1 MHSRPTQVG
10 VNGEVADVPVLVVMF
25 EGINNEQEP
34 NNLLPSCCTSEVYQF
49 VLVALQM
56 AVALEALADG
66 GVLVGIPR
74 PMAQRIAAYT
84 MMVQYISVTVWNFS
98 VNVITCL
105 VFILRSIFSTVL
117 CCISTENKIRTRK
130 QSPVT
135 YWKLT
140 YKQTHHSPQ
149 NVFERKLLEE
159 AFQFV
164 ANCATNACSKE

>member
-84 MMVQYISVTVWNFS
+84 MMVQCISVTV
-98 VNVITCL
+98 
-105 VFILRSIFSTVL
+105 
-117 CCISTENKIRTRK
+117 
-130 QSPVT
+130 
-135 YWKLT
+135 
-140 YKQTHHSPQ
+140 
-149 NVFERKLLEE
+149 
-159 AFQFV
+159 
-164 ANCATNACSKE
+164 